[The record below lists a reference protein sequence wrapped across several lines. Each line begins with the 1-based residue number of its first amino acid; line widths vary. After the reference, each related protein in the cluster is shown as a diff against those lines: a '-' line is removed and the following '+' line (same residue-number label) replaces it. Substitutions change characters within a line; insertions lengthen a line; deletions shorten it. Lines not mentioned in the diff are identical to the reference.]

1 MVKVDEN
8 NFPIIIFACL
18 PYQKY
23 ISLEKNVKDSKKMKA
38 LEGVLDI
45 LNEKYSPPN
54 PEKTLYTFTFMV
66 KKEYQNSGLSSFL
79 YLDIMKKAIEGGYEM
94 LVGDALNKMSVKAG
108 ERMGNFP
115 VAEVFYRSY
124 REEDGTQPFLK
135 MTPSKVVRMVKIFQ
149 KPKQE

>member
-1 MVKVDEN
+1 
-8 NFPIIIFACL
+8 
-18 PYQKY
+18 
-23 ISLEKNVKDSKKMKA
+23 MKA

-54 PEKTLYTFTFMV
+54 PEKTLYTFTFTV
-66 KKEYQNSGLSSFL
+66 KEEYQNSGLSYFL
-79 YLDIMKKAIEGGYEM
+79 SLDLVKKATEDGYEM
-94 LVGDALNKMSVKAG
+94 LIGDALNRKSFKAA

-115 VAEVFYRSY
+115 VAEIFYRSY

-135 MTPSKVVRMVKIFQ
+135 MTSSKAVRMVKIFQ